1 VIGSESKSLTLAV
14 AEMVVLVLAEDGESC
29 TLDTTGRVLATITDA
44 EVLVVVIPKLFIATT
59 QHSMVSFTLVALEE
73 TENVVPV
80 DAV

>member
-1 VIGSESKSLTLAV
+1 V
-14 AEMVVLVLAEDGESC
+14 AEMVVLVFAEDGDSC
-29 TLDTTGRVLATITDA
+29 TLDTTGTVLATITDA

-80 DAV
+80 DAVCPFNSQE